1 MADDDINFEDEL
13 KKITAERDAY
23 ASKLDEFV
31 TENNKL
37 KAELKVQQ
45 AVNRKTM
52 GISDD
57 PPKDDLNPKKALAE
71 SFEEYRYKNFKK

>member
-1 MADDDINFEDEL
+1 MTDEINFEEEL
-13 KKITAERDAY
+13 KKVTAERDAY
-23 ASKLDEFV
+23 ANKLDEFV

-52 GISDD
+52 GTSDD
-57 PPKDDLNPKKALAE
+57 PPKDDLTPKKSVGDAFA
-71 SFEEYRYKNFKK
+71 EYREKVSKK

>member
-1 MADDDINFEDEL
+1 MADDDINFEEEL
-13 KKITAERDAY
+13 KKMTAERDAY

-45 AVNRKTM
+45 AVNRKTLQTCE
-52 GISDD
+52 D
-57 PPKDDLNPKKALAE
+57 
-71 SFEEYRYKNFKK
+71 